1 MSTVEISSL
10 ELGLQNEMSGATP
23 QKRATSTGT
32 SDESHD
38 DKKRKPGRRP
48 ITTEATTKRT
58 AQNRAAQR
66 AFRERKN
73 QHLKGLEDQVKDLV
87 ERQERTERENEQLR
101 KRIEKLQSENKTLKG
116 SNFTYES
123 APVDFEK
130 AITDLFDSSHTAGL
144 DLSSTFGLQQAAV
157 TGADLTQPGA
167 MDRIQSQMS
176 SGTSPQS
183 ATMVYPTASSGVP
196 RLSGDYLSGIQ
207 MLASN
212 QNISTGSFMG
222 HLFDDSTPNATGRVS
237 DFMAPAYTSRSPST
251 SATATTPGD
260 MFEPLN
266 SLGPNSSSG
275 LMGMD
280 AFKGYQGDASFASL
294 IRQTG
299 STDTSQSVTTPSLS
313 ELFSF
318 SPSQIGTD
326 GLINLVSAPVESS
339 ALLAGAY
346 KASAPHAVNP
356 DFGAGLE
363 AAIAAAGGR
372 KSPALP
378 AYLMAYRNPDPISA
392 ADDGDQL
399 ERLLLSSMYSVQP
412 AMATTATPAS
422 LAAAMSSSMTSAPI
436 SSAADDIP
444 LYTSYSSSANTGVE
458 QQLPE
463 QGTQE
468 CTCRS
473 CDSPPCEPCPKH
485 GSPADLSEEIRDM
498 APQMMNAVCT
508 DNNRLADGE
517 LDDLCS
523 LMFKHAKCTEMQ
535 KRVEMAREKLKN
547 ESELEL
553 FNTKVKLAKQYGLQ

>member
-10 ELGLQNEMSGATP
+10 ELGLHNDLSGATP
-23 QKRATSTGT
+23 QKRATSTGS

-87 ERQERTERENEQLR
+87 ERQERTERENGQLR
-101 KRIEKLQSENKTLKG
+101 KLIEKLQSENKTLKG
-116 SNFTYES
+116 SSFTYES

-157 TGADLTQPGA
+157 SGADLTQPGA
-167 MDRIQSQMS
+167 MDRIQPQMP
-176 SGTSPQS
+176 SGTSHN
-183 ATMVYPTASSGVP
+183 TTVYPASSGVP
-196 RLSGDYLSGIQ
+196 SLSGDYLSGIQ

-212 QNISTGSFMG
+212 QNISTGSFMD
-222 HLFDDSTPNATGRVS
+222 HLFDGTPNATRRVS
-237 DFMAPAYTSRSPST
+237 DFMAPAYSSRSPST

-266 SLGPNSSSG
+266 SLSNSG

-280 AFKGYQGDASFASL
+280 AFKGYQGDATFASL
-294 IRQTG
+294 IRQTA
-299 STDTSQSVTTPSLS
+299 SDTSQSVTTPSLS

-326 GLINLVSAPVESS
+326 GLINLVSAPVDSS

-346 KASAPHAVNP
+346 KAPLAVNP
-356 DFGAGLE
+356 SFAGLD
-363 AAIAAAGGR
+363 AIASGGR
-372 KSPALP
+372 QSPALP

-392 ADDGDQL
+392 TDDGDQL
-399 ERLLLSSMYSVQP
+399 EKLLLSSMYSVQP
-412 AMATTATPAS
+412 AVATATPAS
-422 LAAAMSSSMTSAPI
+422 LAATSLSMTSAPI
-436 SSAADDIP
+436 TSAANDTP
-444 LYTSYSSSANTGVE
+444 LYTSYSSSANAGVE
-458 QQLPE
+458 QQLPV
-463 QGTQE
+463 QGSQE

-535 KRVEMAREKLKN
+535 KRVEMAREKLKS

-553 FNTKVKLAKQYGLQ
+553 FNTKVQLAKQYGLQ

>member
-10 ELGLQNEMSGATP
+10 ELGLHNDLSGATP
-23 QKRATSTGT
+23 QKRATSTGS

-101 KRIEKLQSENKTLKG
+101 KCIEKLQSENKTLKG
-116 SNFTYES
+116 SSFTYES

-157 TGADLTQPGA
+157 SGADLTQPGA
-167 MDRIQSQMS
+167 MDRIQPQMS
-176 SGTSPQS
+176 NGTSPHN
-183 ATMVYPTASSGVP
+183 ATVEYPTASSGVP
-196 RLSGDYLSGIQ
+196 SLSGDYLSGIQ

-212 QNISTGSFMG
+212 QNISTGSFMD
-222 HLFDDSTPNATGRVS
+222 HLFDGSTPNATQRVS
-237 DFMAPAYTSRSPST
+237 DFMGPAYSSRSPST

-266 SLGPNSSSG
+266 SLTSNSNPG
-275 LMGMD
+275 LMGID
-280 AFKGYQGDASFASL
+280 AFKGYQGDATFASL
-294 IRQTG
+294 IRQTA

-326 GLINLVSAPVESS
+326 GLINLVSAPVDSS
-339 ALLAGAY
+339 ALLANVY
-346 KASAPHAVNP
+346 KAQAPLAVNP
-356 DFGAGLE
+356 NFAGLDAV
-363 AAIAAAGGR
+363 AASGGR
-372 KSPALP
+372 QSPALP

-392 ADDGDQL
+392 TDDGDQL
-399 ERLLLSSMYSVQP
+399 EKLLLSSMYSVQP
-412 AMATTATPAS
+412 AMAATATPAS
-422 LAAAMSSSMTSAPI
+422 LAAMPSSMTSAPI
-436 SSAADDIP
+436 NSAAEDIP
-444 LYTSYSSSANTGVE
+444 LYTSYSSPANNGVE
-458 QQLPE
+458 QQLPK
-463 QGTQE
+463 QASQE
-468 CTCRS
+468 CTCRN
-473 CDSPPCEPCPKH
+473 CDSPVCDPCPKH